1 MLNCKGCSR
10 IVRSHHARRAT
21 LFLNGYMDKITN
33 DKEEYEERAPGMEN
47 YVSIGAGKARK
58 QKGCSIYAFPKGL

>member
-1 MLNCKGCSR
+1 
-10 IVRSHHARRAT
+10 
-21 LFLNGYMDKITN
+21 MDKITN
-33 DKEEYEERAPGMEN
+33 DKEEYEERSPGMEN